1 MTSMI
6 NRHTKR
12 NSRVSE
18 MAAFLGQP
26 FAFAG
31 RIALRIRER
40 RELNRMLSF
49 LPAFQSMRLSF
60 SKAYS
65 SPRCPRSRFLASRDA
80 GSNLRNNLLKSA
92 LPADGSVPIW
102 GGASINSKGD
112 S

>member
-6 NRHTKR
+6 NRHTHGH
-12 NSRVSE
+12 SRASE

-49 LPAFQSMRLSF
+49 PDYLLTDIGLRRDEMQR
-60 SKAYS
+60 KALD
-65 SPRCPRSRFLASRDA
+65 PLWRE
-80 GSNLRNNLLKSA
+80 
-92 LPADGSVPIW
+92 
-102 GGASINSKGD
+102 
-112 S
+112 